1 MCSRL
6 GVDGDVPPVRLH
18 AVRRVVLLVHAK
30 LEVVLLPALAGGS
43 QPPLAV
49 DEHGDI
55 RGHDV
60 VDDVEPDPPVVDAV
74 RHHLGQLVV
83 VGEP

>member
-18 AVRRVVLLVHAK
+18 AVRRVVLLVHTK

-43 QPPLAV
+43 QPPLAIDTMSDMV
-49 DEHGDI
+49 F
-55 RGHDV
+55 RG
-60 VDDVEPDPPVVDAV
+60 
-74 RHHLGQLVV
+74 G
-83 VGEP
+83 

>member
-30 LEVVLLPALAGGS
+30 LDVVLLPTMSGGS

-49 DEHGDI
+49 DEHGDV
-55 RGHDV
+55 RGRDIM
-60 VDDVEPDPPVVDAV
+60 DDVEPDPPVVD
-74 RHHLGQLVV
+74 VV
-83 VGEP
+83 LSLTR